1 MIFRAPAK
9 IILFGEH
16 AVVYNQPAIAVPV
29 SSLSAQAIIHPAQ
42 QGDGLY
48 IEAKD
53 LNMLFPVSLASD
65 MVDNALTLTAQKVL
79 ATLNIN
85 PPDIVIQLSS
95 NIPMAS
101 GLGSGAAVST
111 AIARAIVHAS
121 GKTLSQAQLNSI
133 IYEVEKLYHG
143 TPSGVDN
150 TVIVYETPVYFVRN
164 QPIQKLKVNTPIT
177 LLIGDTGKASLTK
190 IAVGDVRTLYDREP
204 VRVHLLFEQIGDI
217 VRNAHTALL
226 VGDMIN
232 LGHLMNENHACLQQ
246 LTVSSPEL
254 DHLVDSALQAGALGA
269 KLSGGGRGGNM
280 IALTTPQQAPKI
292 QTALMKAGASHVYQ
306 TEVMP

>member
-29 SSLSAQAIIHPAQ
+29 TSLTAQATISSAST
-42 QGDGLY
+42 GDGLY
-48 IEAKD
+48 IDAKD
-53 LNMLFPVSLASD
+53 LNMLFPISLNAD
-65 MVDNALTLTAQKVL
+65 VMDNALALTAQKVL
-79 ATLNIN
+79 SNLNIK
-85 PPDIVIQLSS
+85 PPNVIIQVTS

-111 AIARAIVHAS
+111 AIARAIIHACKLEIS
-121 GKTLSQAQLNSI
+121 LADLNAL
-133 IYEVEKLYHG
+133 IYDIEKFYHG

-150 TVIVYETPVYFVRN
+150 TVIVYETPVYFIRN
-164 QPIQKLKVNTPIT
+164 HPIQRLKLNTPII

-190 IAVGDVRTLYDREP
+190 VAVGDVRTLYDRDP
-204 VRVHLLFEQIGDI
+204 VRVQMIFEKIGDV
-217 VRNAHTALL
+217 VRNANTALQ
-226 VGDMIN
+226 VGDIIN
-232 LGHLMNENHACLQQ
+232 LGRLMDENHNCLQQ

-254 DHLVDSALQAGALGA
+254 DYLVHTARQAGALGA

-280 IALTTPQQAPKI
+280 IALVTPERAQNVKS
-292 QTALMKAGASHVYQ
+292 ALLEAGATNVYQ
-306 TEVMP
+306 TEIFP